1 LSVSKDR
8 QDDSRNVVPSPEELG
23 FDPVE
28 TRARYAAERAKRMRD
43 DGNDQYLE
51 VTGEFERYNDVDPYV
66 EPGFTRPSIH
76 EELDVV
82 VVGGGFGGLM
92 VAARLHQAGVT
103 NLRVLDKAG
112 DFGGTWYWNRYPGAQ
127 CDIESYIYLPLL
139 EETGYIPTLKF
150 AFASEIFEHAKR
162 IGRHFNLYERACFQ
176 TQVKEGRFDAETGR
190 WTITTD
196 RGDVL
201 KTRFIVMSPGPLNRP
216 KLPGIPGIEQF
227 EGHSFHTSRW
237 DYDYTGG
244 EANGN
249 LDKLH
254 DKRVGLIGTGASAVQ
269 CVEHLGEYAKQLYV
283 FQRTPSSVGERG
295 QIATDP
301 EWAKTLKPG
310 WQLERSLNFNAMV
323 TGVPVKEDLVK
334 DGWTNIYWRLGETA
348 RKVAENP
355 DLTREEIRR
364 LSEITDQ
371 QLMEE
376 SRQRV
381 ADIVRDEDTAEA
393 LKPWYGL
400 SCKRPTF
407 NDGYLPTFNRKNVTL
422 VDTQGQ
428 GVERI
433 TSNAVVVGGVAYELD
448 CLIFGTGFEVGTSY
462 IRQSQL
468 ELYGRGGISLT
479 KAWENGRRT
488 LHGLLSHGF
497 PNFFQVGIT
506 QTGASPSFTYMYDTQ
521 SEHIAH
527 LIVEVKARGAKTIE
541 PTAEAEAAY
550 VKLVNRSTGMTRYQE
565 SCTPGFYNAEG
576 KQSGGGF
583 FDATYPGGAV
593 RFKKMLARWRDQ
605 GDLEGMSVT

>member
-1 LSVSKDR
+1 MSKEGKRDAP
-8 QDDSRNVVPSPEELG
+8 NVVPTPEELG
-23 FDPVE
+23 FDPVA
-28 TRARYAAERAKRMRD
+28 TREKYAAERAKRMRD

-51 VTGEFERYNDVDPYV
+51 VKGEFERYNDVDPYV
-66 EPGFTRPSIH
+66 EPCFTRAPIR

-92 VAARLHQAGVT
+92 VAARLAQAGIT
-103 NLRVLDKAG
+103 DLRVLDKAG

-139 EETGYIPTLKF
+139 EETDYIPKLKF
-150 AFASEIFEHAKR
+150 SFAPEIFEHAKR
-162 IGRHFNLYERACFQ
+162 IGRHFDLYKGALFQ
-176 TQVKEGRFDAETGR
+176 TQAKEGRFDAETRR

-196 RGDVL
+196 RDDVL
-201 KTRFIVMSPGPLNRP
+201 KARFIVMSPGPLNRP
-216 KLPGIPGIEQF
+216 KLPSIPGIEQF
-227 EGHSFHTSRW
+227 GGHSFHTSRW

-244 EANGN
+244 DTNGG
-249 LDKLH
+249 LHKLH
-254 DKRVGLIGTGASAVQ
+254 DKRVGVIGTGASAVQ
-269 CVEHLGEYAKQLYV
+269 CVEHLGAHAKQLYV

-295 QIATDP
+295 QMATDS

-323 TGVPVKEDLVK
+323 TGVPVEEDLVK

-348 RKVAENP
+348 RKVAESH
-355 DLTREEIRR
+355 DMTREEIRR

-407 NDGYLPTFNRKNVTL
+407 NDGYLPTFNRPNVKL
-422 VDTQGQ
+422 VDTDGQ

-433 TSNAVVVGGVAYELD
+433 TKNAAIVDGVAYEVD

-462 IRQSQL
+462 VRQSQL
-468 ELYGRGGISLT
+468 ELFGRGGTSLSE
-479 KAWENGRRT
+479 AWEHGRRT
-488 LHGLLSHGF
+488 LHGLLSHSF
-497 PNFFQVGIT
+497 PNCFQIGIT
-506 QTGASPSFTYMYDTQ
+506 QTGGSPSFTYMYDTQ
-521 SEHIAH
+521 SEQIAY
-527 LIVEVKARGAKTIE
+527 LISEVRSRGAKTIE
-541 PTAEAEAAY
+541 PTAEAEAEY

-565 SCTPGFYNAEG
+565 RCTPGFYNAEG
-576 KQSGGGF
+576 KMSGGGF

-593 RFKKMLARWRDQ
+593 RFKKMLSRWRDQ
-605 GDLEGMSVT
+605 GDLEGMIVT

>member
-1 LSVSKDR
+1 MSEDR

-28 TRARYAAERAKRMRD
+28 TREKYATERAKRMRA
-43 DGNDQYLE
+43 DGNNQYLE
-51 VTGEFERYNDVDPYV
+51 VTGEFERYSDVDPYV

-92 VAARLHQAGVT
+92 IAARLHQAGVT

-176 TQVKEGRFDAETGR
+176 TQAKEGRFDAETGR

-201 KTRFIVMSPGPLNRP
+201 KARFIVMSPGPLNRP

-237 DYDYTGG
+237 DYNYTGG
-244 EANGN
+244 ELNGN

-254 DKRVGLIGTGASAVQ
+254 DKRVGVIGTGASAVQ
-269 CVEHLGEYAKQLYV
+269 CVEHLGEHAKQLYV

-348 RKVAENP
+348 RKVAESP
-355 DLTREEIRR
+355 DMTREEIRR
-364 LSEITDQ
+364 LSEIADQ

-407 NDGYLPTFNRKNVTL
+407 NDGYLPTFNRPNVTL

-433 TSNAVVVGGVAYELD
+433 TANAAVAGGVAYELD

-468 ELYGRGGISLT
+468 ELYGRGGVSLT

-527 LIVEVKARGAKTIE
+527 LIAEVKARGAKTIE